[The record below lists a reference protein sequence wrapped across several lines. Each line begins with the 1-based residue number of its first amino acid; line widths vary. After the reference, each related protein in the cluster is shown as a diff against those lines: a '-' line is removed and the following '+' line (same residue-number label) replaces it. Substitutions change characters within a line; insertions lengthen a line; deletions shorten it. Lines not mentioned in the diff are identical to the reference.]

1 MEGDHLPR
9 PIIPEK
15 RGGDDVEQ
23 LRAQERVLNADLR
36 VARKRVKAGGSFNA
50 AFWAQSVA
58 AEEVTLKRAQVE
70 RKISFGM
77 FKGTEAEWEKTEEA
91 KRLFEEIRSREVT
104 KKLARKR
111 QEDLE
116 EMSNGRTL
124 RASFMKLFTTS
135 KMGLGIADT
144 GAGKRDRSAQSKFRA
159 DMIERYGAQHPEE
172 SFIWCPIFGQW
183 LSAEGVTAAHLFAWM
198 HGQDTMDAI
207 FGKTSEPE
215 LFSARNGLLISY
227 VIEKYFDDGK
237 LVIVP
242 DLPERP
248 QVAELLA
255 WLKGEAREYKIR
267 IIDMTWD
274 KLDRR
279 PLPESPLRYRDLDG
293 RKLQFRTSFRPAA
306 RYLYF
311 HYCLQVLRR
320 AWRFNQDKTADVY
333 LRDEMGK
340 PFWGTPGRY
349 LPKNMLLALVD
360 ELGHDYKHLLK
371 GASCSNGEEDLLLGV
386 ASAQIK
392 SKATRRRALRDLG
405 FGDEIYVDDSEAESE
420 VEDEDDC

>member
-1 MEGDHLPR
+1 MDGRHSPR

-15 RGGDDVEQ
+15 REGDDVEL
-23 LRAQERVLNADLR
+23 LRAQERAMNEDLR
-36 VARKRVKAGGSFNA
+36 VAKKRLKAGGSFNA
-50 AFWAQSVA
+50 AFWAQSAEV
-58 AEEVTLKRAQVE
+58 EEVTLKRAQVE

-116 EMSNGRTL
+116 EMSKGRTL

-144 GAGKRDRSAQSKFRA
+144 GAGKRDRSAQTKFRQ
-159 DMIERYGAQHPEE
+159 DMIEKYGAQHPEE
-172 SFIWCPIFGQW
+172 DFLWCPILGQW
-183 LSAEGVTAAHLFAWM
+183 VSDDHITAAHLFAWM

-207 FGKTSEPE
+207 FGKTAEPE
-215 LFSARNGLLISY
+215 LFSARNGLLITT

-248 QVAELLA
+248 QAAELLG
-255 WLKGEAREYKIR
+255 WVKGETREYKIR
-267 IIDMTWD
+267 IIDNTWN
-274 KLDRR
+274 KLDKRVI
-279 PLPESPLRYRDLDG
+279 PSSPLRYKDLDG
-293 RKLQFRTSFRPAA
+293 RRLQFRTSFRPAA

-320 AWRFNQDKTADVY
+320 AWRFNQDKAADGY
-333 LRDEMGK
+333 LRDEIGK

-349 LPKNMLLALVD
+349 LPMNMLLALVE
-360 ELGHDYKHLLK
+360 ELGHDYKHLLN
-371 GASCSNGEEDLLLGV
+371 GASCGKGEEDLLLGV
-386 ASAQIK
+386 ASSQIK
-392 SKATRRRALRDLG
+392 AKAARRRALRDSG
-405 FGDEIYVDDSEAESE
+405 VGDDLDFDDNESE
-420 VEDEDDC
+420 SEDEDEED